1 MIRTSY
7 NDIIVKIFFEGK
19 EIQKVYKQGI
29 QVFPDQSFE
38 NFFWL
43 KVFDEDDQKTYYYHC
58 TQTSVVYQEGS
69 TDVIKEIHYKTG
81 QKQENHPGEDQQIYE
96 LLNDQIKITGQ
107 EYSENDFESFV
118 DKSPNEVIAMTQTY
132 QEKIIVGKTEGL
144 QPDDYV
150 NDNLVVEY
158 DISKVDTVL
167 DYHGLKL
174 SDFSGFTNEY
184 KYMMDWNKAY
194 SKITNRGLGFI
205 KIENTDTNDITIKYI
220 CWSGYNLAQMFIS
233 DSVNDIQTVINDNG
247 STYLYQIKG
256 FTNIIK
262 CYGGY
267 GDWSSGYT
275 PDATFGSSQ
284 PKKIWKI
291 TIPANTTYYFCGL
304 WYTNLNKTADS
315 KDYSWSQIMMS
326 IFYNKSVNI
335 QADGNFLNHKYISDK
350 INTESV
356 GLVSYKFAYAIV
368 KNDLNKKVYQ
378 TNCKYIISREEL
390 ESVTV
395 NNVMIIP
402 AKSLGWKLLTN
413 DEWKKY
419 IPFKTTYVWYLSISH
434 WKNINKSLWGLLN
447 ITEPKD
453 LRIYR
458 GDDSED
464 NIYFDTGKFSTRIN
478 IVNHEDYITTFM
490 MNGNDGVEYTYK
502 NKVMLKDFNYYN
514 SLANDP
520 ADQNFLGN
528 VSGLYL
534 NAYEYENVLPDG
546 SFYFYEFKIVDS
558 DSGEIIKRIVPSNDR
573 TKLWECVSGKFIEP
587 CRTVSDEANLPVL
600 LDNLKLGV
608 ETKDGLG
615 NKIEDWLIY

>member
-38 NFFWL
+38 KFFWL

-58 TQTSVVYQEGS
+58 TQTNVVYQEGS
-69 TDVIKEIHYKTG
+69 TEIIKEIHYTAG
-81 QKQENHPGEDQQIYE
+81 QKQENSPGENQQIYE
-96 LLNDQIKITGQ
+96 LVNDQVKITGN

-118 DKSPNEVIAMTQTY
+118 DKSPNEVIAMTPKY
-132 QEKIIVGKTEGL
+132 QEKIITGKTEGL
-144 QPDDYV
+144 QPNDYV

-174 SDFSGFTNEY
+174 RDFSGFVNDY

-194 SKITNRGLGFI
+194 SKITSRGLGFI
-205 KIENTDTNDITIKYI
+205 KVENTDTNDITIKYI
-220 CWSGYNLAQMFIS
+220 VWSGYNLAQMFIS

-247 STYLYQIKG
+247 SKDLYNIKG

-291 TIPANTTYYFCGL
+291 TIPANTTYYFCSF
-304 WYTNLNKTADS
+304 WYSNLNKTADS
-315 KDYSWSQIMMS
+315 KDYSWSYIMMT

-335 QADGNFLNHKYISDK
+335 YSDGNFLNHKYISDE
-350 INTESV
+350 INTDSV
-356 GLVSYKFAYAIV
+356 GLVTYKFAYAIV

-378 TNCKYIISREEL
+378 TNCKYIISREEI
-390 ESVTV
+390 ESKTV
-395 NNVMIIP
+395 NNVLIIP
-402 AKSLGWKLLTN
+402 AKSLGWRLLTRE
-413 DEWKKY
+413 EWRKY

-447 ITEPKD
+447 ITNPKD
-453 LRIYR
+453 LRIYKS
-458 GDDSED
+458 GNED
-464 NIYFDTGKFSTRIN
+464 NICFDTGKFSTNIN

-528 VSGLYL
+528 NSDLYL
-534 NAYEYENVLPDG
+534 NAHEYENVLPEG

-558 DSGEIIKRIVPSNDR
+558 NTGDIVKRFVPSDDR
-573 TKLWECVSGKFIEP
+573 TKLWECVSGKYIEP
-587 CRTVSDEANLPVL
+587 CRTVSDGNLPVII
-600 LDNLKLGV
+600 DNLKLGV

>member
-19 EIQKVYKQGI
+19 EIQKVYKHGI

-38 NFFWL
+38 KFFWL
-43 KVFDEDDQKTYYYHC
+43 KVFDEEDQKTYYYHC
-58 TQTSVVYQEGS
+58 TQTNVVYQEGS
-69 TDVIKEIHYKTG
+69 TEIIKEIHYTTG
-81 QKQENHPGEDQQIYE
+81 QKQENSPGENQQIYE
-96 LLNDQIKITGQ
+96 LVNDQVKITGN

-118 DKSPNEVIAMTQTY
+118 DKSPNEVIAMTPKY
-132 QEKIIVGKTEGL
+132 QEKIITGKTEGL
-144 QPDDYV
+144 QPNDYV

-174 SDFSGFTNEY
+174 RDFSGFVNDY

-194 SKITNRGLGFI
+194 SKITSRGLGFI
-205 KIENTDTNDITIKYI
+205 QVENTDNNDITIKYI
-220 CWSGYNLAQMFIS
+220 VWSGYNLAQMFIS

-247 STYLYQIKG
+247 SKDLYDIKG
-256 FTNIIK
+256 FKNIIK

-284 PKKIWKI
+284 QKKIWKI
-291 TIPANTTYYFCGL
+291 TIPANTTYYFCSF
-304 WYTNLNKTADS
+304 WYSNLNKTADS
-315 KDYSWSQIMMS
+315 KDYSWRYIMMT

-335 QADGNFLNHKYISDK
+335 YSDGNFLNHKYISDE
-350 INTESV
+350 INTDSV
-356 GLVSYKFAYAIV
+356 GLVTYKFAYAIV
-368 KNDLNKKVYQ
+368 KNDLNKKVYK
-378 TNCKYIISREEL
+378 TNCKYIISREEV
-390 ESVTV
+390 ESKTV
-395 NNVMIIP
+395 NNVLIIP
-402 AKSLGWKLLTN
+402 AKSLGWRLLTRE
-413 DEWKKY
+413 EWRKY

-447 ITEPKD
+447 ITNPKD
-453 LRIYR
+453 LRIYKS
-458 GDDSED
+458 GNED
-464 NIYFDTGKFSTRIN
+464 NICFDTGKFSTNIN

-514 SLANDP
+514 SLANDS

-528 VSGLYL
+528 SSDLYL
-534 NAYEYENVLPDG
+534 NAYEYENVLPEG

-558 DSGEIIKRIVPSNDR
+558 NTGDIVKRFVPSDDR
-573 TKLWECVSGKFIEP
+573 TKLWECVSGKYIEP
-587 CRTVSDEANLPVL
+587 CRTVSDNNLPVII
-600 LDNLKLGV
+600 DNLKLGV

>member
-7 NDIIVKIFFEGK
+7 NDIILKIFFNGK

-38 NFFWL
+38 KFFWL
-43 KVFDEDDQKTYYYHC
+43 KVFDEDDQKTYYYNC
-58 TQTSVVYQEGS
+58 TQTNVVYQDEL
-69 TDVIKEIHYKTG
+69 TEIIKEIYYTAG

-96 LLNDQIKITGQ
+96 LVNDQIKITGND
-107 EYSENDFESFV
+107 YPVNDFESFV
-118 DKSPNEVIAMTQTY
+118 DKSPNEVIAMIPEY
-132 QEKIIVGKTEGL
+132 QEKIITGKTEGL
-144 QPDDYV
+144 QPDDYI
-150 NDNLVVEY
+150 NDNLTVEY

-174 SDFSGFTNEY
+174 SDFSGFVSDY

-194 SKITNRGLGFI
+194 SKITSRGLGFI
-205 KIENTDTNDITIKYI
+205 QVENTDNNDITIRYI
-220 CWSGYNLAQMFIS
+220 VWSGYNLAQMFIS

-247 STYLYQIKG
+247 RNYLYQIKG

-267 GDWSSGYT
+267 GNWSSGYT

-315 KDYSWSQIMMS
+315 KDYSWSQIMMA

-335 QADGNFLNHKYISDK
+335 YSDGNFLNHKYISDK
-350 INTESV
+350 INTDSI
-356 GLVSYKFAYAIV
+356 GLVTYKFAYVIV

-378 TNCKYIISREEL
+378 TNCKYIISREEI
-390 ESVTV
+390 EGKTV
-395 NNVMIIP
+395 NNVLIIP

-413 DEWKKY
+413 EEWKKY

-434 WKNINKSLWGLLN
+434 WKNINKSLWGLLD
-447 ITEPKD
+447 ITNPKD
-453 LRIYR
+453 LRIYK
-458 GDDSED
+458 STNED
-464 NIYFDTGKFSTRIN
+464 NICFDTGKFSTNIN

-502 NKVMLKDFNYYN
+502 NKVMLKDFNYYY
-514 SLANDP
+514 SLANDST
-520 ADQNFLGN
+520 DQNFLSN
-528 VSGLYL
+528 HSDLYL
-534 NAYEYENVLPDG
+534 NAHEYENVLPDG

-558 DSGEIIKRIVPSNDR
+558 NTGDIIKRIVPSDDK
-573 TKLWECVSGKFIEP
+573 TKLWECVSGKYIEP
-587 CRTVSDEANLPVL
+587 CRTVSDENLPVL

>member
-38 NFFWL
+38 KFFWL
-43 KVFDEDDQKTYYYHC
+43 KVFDEEDQKTYYYHC
-58 TQTSVVYQEGS
+58 TQTNVVYQEGS
-69 TDVIKEIHYKTG
+69 TEIIKEIHYTTG
-81 QKQENHPGEDQQIYE
+81 QKQENSPGENQQIYE
-96 LLNDQIKITGQ
+96 LVNDQVKITGN

-118 DKSPNEVIAMTQTY
+118 DKSPNEVIAMTPKY
-132 QEKIIVGKTEGL
+132 QEKIITGKTEGL
-144 QPDDYV
+144 QPNDYV

-174 SDFSGFTNEY
+174 RDFSGFVNDY

-194 SKITNRGLGFI
+194 SKITSRGLGFI
-205 KIENTDTNDITIKYI
+205 QVENTDNNDITIKYI
-220 CWSGYNLAQMFIS
+220 VWSGYNLAQMFIS

-247 STYLYQIKG
+247 SKDLYNIKG

-284 PKKIWKI
+284 QKKIWKI
-291 TIPANTTYYFCGL
+291 TIPANTTYYFCSF
-304 WYTNLNKTADS
+304 WYSNLNKTADS
-315 KDYSWSQIMMS
+315 KDYSWRYIMMT

-335 QADGNFLNHKYISDK
+335 YSDGNFLNHKYISDE
-350 INTESV
+350 INTDSV
-356 GLVSYKFAYAIV
+356 GLVTYKFAYAIV

-378 TNCKYIISREEL
+378 TNCKYIISREEV
-390 ESVTV
+390 ESKTV
-395 NNVMIIP
+395 NNVLIIP
-402 AKSLGWKLLTN
+402 AKSLGWRLLTRE
-413 DEWKKY
+413 EWRKY

-447 ITEPKD
+447 ITNPKD
-453 LRIYR
+453 LRIYKS
-458 GDDSED
+458 GNED
-464 NIYFDTGKFSTRIN
+464 NICFDTGKFSTNIN

-514 SLANDP
+514 SLANDS

-528 VSGLYL
+528 SSDLYL
-534 NAYEYENVLPDG
+534 NAYEYENVLPEG

-558 DSGEIIKRIVPSNDR
+558 NTGDIVKRFVPSDDR
-573 TKLWECVSGKFIEP
+573 TKLWECVSGKYIEP
-587 CRTVSDEANLPVL
+587 CRTVSDNNLPVII
-600 LDNLKLGV
+600 DNLKLGV

>member
-1 MIRTSY
+1 
-7 NDIIVKIFFEGK
+7 
-19 EIQKVYKQGI
+19 
-29 QVFPDQSFE
+29 
-38 NFFWL
+38 
-43 KVFDEDDQKTYYYHC
+43 
-58 TQTSVVYQEGS
+58 
-69 TDVIKEIHYKTG
+69 
-81 QKQENHPGEDQQIYE
+81 
-96 LLNDQIKITGQ
+96 
-107 EYSENDFESFV
+107 
-118 DKSPNEVIAMTQTY
+118 
-132 QEKIIVGKTEGL
+132 
-144 QPDDYV
+144 
-150 NDNLVVEY
+150 
-158 DISKVDTVL
+158 
-167 DYHGLKL
+167 
-174 SDFSGFTNEY
+174 
-184 KYMMDWNKAY
+184 
-194 SKITNRGLGFI
+194 
-205 KIENTDTNDITIKYI
+205 
-220 CWSGYNLAQMFIS
+220 
-233 DSVNDIQTVINDNG
+233 
-247 STYLYQIKG
+247 
-256 FTNIIK
+256 
-262 CYGGY
+262 
-267 GDWSSGYT
+267 
-275 PDATFGSSQ
+275 
-284 PKKIWKI
+284 
-291 TIPANTTYYFCGL
+291 
-304 WYTNLNKTADS
+304 
-315 KDYSWSQIMMS
+315 MMS

-402 AKSLGWKLLTN
+402 AKSLGWRLLTN

-520 ADQNFLGN
+520 AD
-528 VSGLYL
+528 
-534 NAYEYENVLPDG
+534 
-546 SFYFYEFKIVDS
+546 
-558 DSGEIIKRIVPSNDR
+558 
-573 TKLWECVSGKFIEP
+573 
-587 CRTVSDEANLPVL
+587 
-600 LDNLKLGV
+600 
-608 ETKDGLG
+608 
-615 NKIEDWLIY
+615 